1 MALALYSPEDV
12 IILLGGIYQ
21 IEGLHEG
28 SFISIEEDEDRWK
41 TSVTTDGRVTRT
53 HNKTATHTV
62 SITLSSTADANSI
75 FSAWAAADGFLYG
88 AMLPLFIRDTN
99 GTSMFYSPVTWV
111 EKSPQASFDEG
122 VTGREW
128 VLKASGAVNTIG
140 GNESGGVIPT
150 ELAVLGFIGADV
162 AGFI

>member
-28 SFISIEEDEDRWK
+28 SFISIREDEAKWK
-41 TSVTTDGRVTRT
+41 TEVTTDGRVTRT
-53 HNKTATHTV
+53 FNKNPTHTV
-62 SITLSSTADANSI
+62 TLTLSSVASDNSI
-75 FSAWAAADGFLYG
+75 LSAWASTDAFLYG
-88 AMLPLFIRDTN
+88 AILPLFIKDTN
-99 GTSMFYSPVTWV
+99 GTTMFYAPSTWV
-111 EKSPQASFDEG
+111 EKTPDSSFDEE

-128 VLKASGAVNTIG
+128 ELKTSGAVYIVG
-140 GNESGGVIPT
+140 GNESGEGIPT
-150 ELAVLGFIGADV
+150 ELAVLGFIGADF